1 MKSKVPWWGKIIAK
15 IFLSK
20 VPLKYK
26 VWRKIGFFKHGDMV
40 KPEYAYQV
48 FKKHYD
54 RVSPRPSE
62 SKDFTVL
69 ELGPGDS
76 LFTAIV
82 AYAFGAR
89 QCYLVDTSSYAT
101 SDLEAYQ
108 EMAKFVSE
116 KAMLAPDIKN

>member
-1 MKSKVPWWGKIIAK
+1 MKQPRYAYGV
-15 IFLSK
+15 
-20 VPLKYK
+20 
-26 VWRKIGFFKHGDMV
+26 FKH
-40 KPEYAYQV
+40 
-48 FKKHYD
+48 HYD
-54 RVSPRPSE
+54 SVTSYVNLNNY
-62 SKDFTVL
+62 TVL

-101 SDLEAYQ
+101 FDLEAYQ

-116 KAMLAPDIKN
+116 KAMLTLEIKNTKTLDELLSIYNTHY